1 MDEGRDTS
9 VMRARIV
16 LMSTMIAV
24 LLAGL
29 AAIDG
34 VRAQVP
40 LPATGERV
48 LVTPGEGTTATR
60 FRFTGSGFTPGR
72 TVSVRL
78 TPPDGVERR
87 FMADDG
93 AEFVWLVAP
102 DGTFALDLSPA
113 QRFPGAPAG
122 QWRALFCGFGALTCQ
137 LIDFDV
143 LP

>member
-1 MDEGRDTS
+1 
-9 VMRARIV
+9 
-16 LMSTMIAV
+16 MSLIIGL

-29 AAIDG
+29 GANEG
-34 VRAQVP
+34 VRAQSP
-40 LPATGERV
+40 IPATGERV

-93 AEFVWLVAP
+93 AEVVWLVAP
-102 DGTFALDLSPA
+102 DGSFALDLSPA

-122 QWRALFCGFGALTCQ
+122 HWRALFCGFGAPTCQ